1 MAVPRGPS
9 LTSPRL
15 EALTPRHPL
24 IPCEWSTASGGE
36 RDQPALR
43 PGLLDPCIP
52 ASGDTAPLT
61 GCILVTVPDLSVI
74 LELGP

>member
-1 MAVPRGPS
+1 MAVARDPS
-9 LTSPRL
+9 LSSPRL
-15 EALTPRHPL
+15 EALPPRHPL
-24 IPCEWSTASGGE
+24 IPCNRSTESGGE

-43 PGLLDPCIP
+43 PGPLDPCIP